1 MSDLINRRMA
11 IAVAKG
17 FTFTSSTDRK
27 RYVDFLHYCLS
38 NAPTV
43 EAVPVVH
50 GEWVLD
56 KRKDRIYCNHCN
68 NYTPYEWNETSYEI
82 SELISNFCPS
92 CGSDMRKKVQE

>member
-1 MSDLINRRMA
+1 MRLVDADELIKQGWRLERHGQSNELVGVMS
-11 IAVAKG
+11 IADV
-17 FTFTSSTDRK
+17 
-27 RYVDFLHYCLS
+27 
-38 NAPTV
+38 PTV